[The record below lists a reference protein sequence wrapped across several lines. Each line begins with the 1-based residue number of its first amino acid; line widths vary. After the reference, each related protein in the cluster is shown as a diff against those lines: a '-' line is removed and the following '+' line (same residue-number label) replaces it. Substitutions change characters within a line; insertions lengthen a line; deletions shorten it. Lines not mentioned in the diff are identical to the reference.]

1 MTQGNNYG
9 KCHNDDDLDDEKD
22 VDKGGR
28 DYRNDDFFYAWMVM
42 VVSMILRSC
51 RDDGTAS
58 REKGG
63 DRIKYLNMSLTYRY
77 DVPGTCI
84 PIKINWYLYMPL
96 DHVCKYIVIHTTP
109 TLLQS

>member
-22 VDKGGR
+22 VDMGGR

-63 DRIKYLNMSLTYRY
+63 DRIKYLNMSLTYKYRY

-84 PIKINWYLYMPL
+84 PIKIN
-96 DHVCKYIVIHTTP
+96 
-109 TLLQS
+109 